1 MRVKPLAFDSL
12 GARSTS
18 TYVETRDINLIID
31 PAVALAPK
39 RYGLPPHELEIKR
52 MYELADKIYSLGRD
66 SEVIIITHYHYDHHD
81 PGRIIPLD
89 MFRGKEV
96 YIKDYSKNIN
106 ISQKIRAHRF
116 MKLISNL
123 VRKVVIADSRLVKVG
138 KTEIE
143 FSEPLPHG
151 SNDRLGYVL
160 SVYLRAGDQSLIY
173 TSDVEGFPLDK
184 QLKFV
189 IDRRPQIIIADGPS
203 TYLEGYKIQRS
214 EIESSIRNLTR
225 LLREYKPEYL
235 ILDHHLV
242 RDLMFKDKLRAVYEL
257 AKGRGVNV
265 VTAAE
270 YLGRENVF
278 LEANRFKLWGK
289 EKVS

>member
-1 MRVKPLAFDSL
+1 M
-12 GARSTS
+12 S

-31 PAVALAPK
+31 PAVALAPR

-89 MFRGKEV
+89 MFRGKMV
-96 YIKDYSKNIN
+96 YIKDYGRNIN
-106 ISQKIRAHRF
+106 ISQKIRALRF

-123 VRKVVIADSRLVKVG
+123 VRKAVIADSRLVNVG
-138 KTEIE
+138 KTKIE

-160 SVYLRAGDQSLIY
+160 SVYLREEDQSLIY

-184 QLKFV
+184 QLRFV
-189 IDRRPQIIIADGPS
+189 IDRKPQIIIADGPS
-203 TYLEGYKIQRS
+203 TYLEGYKIQRT

-225 LLREYKPEYL
+225 LLRENKPKYL

-242 RDLMFKDKLRAVYEL
+242 RDLMFKDKLRMVYEF
-257 AKGRGVNV
+257 AKERGINV

-278 LEANRFKLWGK
+278 LEANRFKLWSK